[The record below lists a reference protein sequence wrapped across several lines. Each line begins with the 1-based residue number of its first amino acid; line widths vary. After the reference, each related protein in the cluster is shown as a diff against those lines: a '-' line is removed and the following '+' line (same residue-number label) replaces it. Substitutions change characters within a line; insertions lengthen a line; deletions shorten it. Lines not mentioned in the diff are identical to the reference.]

1 MFFWSGFQFFRQIIF
16 TMVGVFS
23 PQEDRRTKKNKKS
36 KHGQHF
42 FWWHH
47 IQTKL
52 VWCVS
57 NQPGCS
63 DVFFFACFRAMPQ
76 IVMPVLQTH
85 LHFLETCFVQLL
97 LIHKVAQKSA
107 WEVSWLPFGN
117 LTGLCQFDMS
127 LFANIEH
134 DEQSLKHCHFH
145 RGCEFHCNVWRLHWV
160 LFLEKMIY
168 MFPFVRMLQRHA
180 SKPDCADA
188 QQQEPMWIRMFF
200 QLLYDCRFER
210 SIFHGCLRTIYQF
223 TLWKVFVW
231 S

>member
-1 MFFWSGFQFFRQIIF
+1 MFFLGFGFQFFRQIIF

-23 PQEDRRTKKNKKS
+23 PQEDRRTKKKQKIETWAT
-36 KHGQHF
+36 F
-42 FWWHH
+42 F
-47 IQTKL
+47 L
-52 VWCVS
+52 VTPHS
-57 NQPGCS
+57 NQTGVMCFQPTWMFKC
-63 DVFFFACFRAMPQ
+63 FFFACFRAMPQ

-145 RGCEFHCNVWRLHWV
+145 RGCEFHCNV
-160 LFLEKMIY
+160 
-168 MFPFVRMLQRHA
+168 
-180 SKPDCADA
+180 
-188 QQQEPMWIRMFF
+188 
-200 QLLYDCRFER
+200 
-210 SIFHGCLRTIYQF
+210 
-223 TLWKVFVW
+223 
-231 S
+231 